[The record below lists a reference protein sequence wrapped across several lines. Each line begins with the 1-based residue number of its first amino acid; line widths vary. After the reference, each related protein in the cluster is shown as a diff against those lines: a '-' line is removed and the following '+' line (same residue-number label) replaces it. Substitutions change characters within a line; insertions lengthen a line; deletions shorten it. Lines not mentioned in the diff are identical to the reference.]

1 MNREECLNQAKECVT
16 KDRQNTY
23 GSPENNFKRIAKLW
37 DAYLD
42 LPYKITAVDVAVM
55 LALLKVARIGSGN
68 SHADN
73 WVDLAGYA
81 ACGCELQT
89 MQEQVKNCDNPWLDK
104 LVMQKVGE

>member
-23 GSPENNFKRIAKLW
+23 GSPENNFKRIANLW

-42 LPYKITAVDVAVM
+42 LPYKVTAVDVAVM
-55 LALLKVARIGSGN
+55 LALLKVARISSGN
-68 SHADN
+68 VHEDN
-73 WVDLAGYA
+73 WIDGCGYF

-89 MQEQVKNCDNPWLDK
+89 R
-104 LVMQKVGE
+104 GE